1 MQKLI
6 IVHLALAATVVWIGC
21 EGSTDPT
28 RTGSIS
34 LVSRYSPTAAPAT
47 SLSIAGSNAGVLAV
61 DSVTITRA
69 RLVIRDIKLKSS
81 SDSLN
86 FRTDPMV
93 VELNLASAN
102 QNIEVKEVPF
112 ATYRRIEF
120 DVHRTQQS
128 EISGLPATEQA
139 KFADFLAGEV
149 YSVIVEGMVYRTG
162 QSGASYVYRSKIN
175 AKQKHDLMPELTV
188 SEQAPEANITLLIS
202 SGGWFRNSSGA
213 LVDPTDSNSEGVIDE
228 NLKASIRVFKDNNRD
243 GLKDNN

>member
-6 IVHLALAATVVWIGC
+6 IALLALAGLVIWIGC
-21 EGSTDPT
+21 EGTTDPA
-28 RTGSIS
+28 RTGSLS
-34 LVSRYSPTAAPAT
+34 LASRYSPLTTPAA
-47 SLSIAGSNAGVLAV
+47 SLSMTGSTASVLAV
-61 DSVTITRA
+61 DSITITRA

-86 FRTDPMV
+86 FRVDPMV
-93 VELNLASAN
+93 VELNLASAS

-128 EISGLPATEQA
+128 EISGLPAAEQA
-139 KFADFLAGEV
+139 KFADFLAGEI

-202 SGGWFRNSSGA
+202 SGGWFKNSNGA
-213 LVDPTDSNSEGVIDE
+213 LVDPTDTNSEGVIDE
-228 NLKASIRVFKDNNRD
+228 NLKASIRVFKDNNKD

>member
-1 MQKLI
+1 MQKLTF
-6 IVHLALAATVVWIGC
+6 IVLALVWIGC
-21 EGSTDPT
+21 EGSTDPV

-34 LVSRYSPTAAPAT
+34 LGSRYSSAAPPAA
-47 SLSIAGSNAGVLAV
+47 SLTIAGSSAGVLAV

-86 FRTDPMV
+86 FRTEPMV

-112 ATYRRIEF
+112 ASYRRIEF

-128 EISGLPATEQA
+128 EISAFPAAEQA

-162 QSGASYVYRSKIN
+162 QSGTSYIYRSKIN
-175 AKQKHDLMPELTV
+175 AKQKHDLSPELSVT
-188 SEQAPEANITLLIS
+188 EQTPEANITLLIS
-202 SGGWFRNSSGA
+202 SGGWFKNSNGT
-213 LVDPTDSNSEGVIDE
+213 LVDPSDPNSEGVIDE